1 MIFKFSVL
9 RSSFAASLL
18 LIAALAF
25 VSSIAARAQTPARSA
40 AAAAVNAASDV
51 LSAKE
56 RVEVFEEV
64 WKAINEK
71 YYDPKFNGTDWNA
84 VHERYRP
91 LVDTVKSDAEF
102 YDLLN
107 LTIGELRDAHTR
119 VRSPRGRLERKSLQA
134 TSAGVRVYEIE
145 NTPVIFSV
153 TPDSDAAR
161 AGVTAGMVVRTV
173 DGQPI
178 AEAVAEARREVGT
191 SSSERATRI
200 LSYQKT
206 IAGESDTML
215 KLGLTR
221 ADGTP
226 FDVTL
231 TRRTVSAA
239 PQFDARI
246 LSSGYAYIKFNR
258 FLPPV
263 NKQIK
268 EALIKFKDAPGLILD
283 LRSNGGGDGELGGQI
298 AGYFFNDKTAFATI
312 ITRTGKP
319 PSALFG
325 LIKIPKDFQA
335 GKKGGQLY
343 SNPVIVLINE
353 ATGSTSELFAGAMQE
368 HGRAAVIGTQ
378 SCGCV
383 LGILNYQKLKG
394 GGDLAISEIGFVT
407 AKGRTLEGNGVT
419 PDKSVALTLADLRSG
434 RDAVLEEAE
443 KYFNN
448 LKRN

>member
-1 MIFKFSVL
+1 
-9 RSSFAASLL
+9 
-18 LIAALAF
+18 
-25 VSSIAARAQTPARSA
+25 
-40 AAAAVNAASDV
+40 
-51 LSAKE
+51 
-56 RVEVFEEV
+56 
-64 WKAINEK
+64 
-71 YYDPKFNGTDWNA
+71 
-84 VHERYRP
+84 
-91 LVDTVKSDAEF
+91 
-102 YDLLN
+102 
-107 LTIGELRDAHTR
+107 
-119 VRSPRGRLERKSLQA
+119 
-134 TSAGVRVYEIE
+134 
-145 NTPVIFSV
+145 
-153 TPDSDAAR
+153 
-161 AGVTAGMVVRTV
+161 MVVRTV
-173 DGQPI
+173 NGQPI
-178 AEAVAEARREVGT
+178 AEAVSTARREVGT
-191 SSSERATRI
+191 SSSERVTRI

-206 IAGESDTML
+206 IAGEPDTTL

-231 TRRTVSAA
+231 SRRTVSAA

-246 LSSGYAYIKFNR
+246 LPSGYAYIKFNR
-258 FLPPV
+258 FVSPV
-263 NKQIK
+263 DKQIK

-298 AGYFFNDKTAFATI
+298 GGYFFNDKITFATI

-343 SNPVIVLINE
+343 SNPVVVLINE
-353 ATGSTSELFAGAMQE
+353 ATGSASELFAGAMQE

-383 LGILNYQKLKG
+383 LGVLNYRKLKG

-407 AKGRTLEGNGVT
+407 SKGRTLEGNGVT
-419 PDKSVALTLADLRSG
+419 PDKSVAVTLVDLQSG
-434 RDAVLEEAE
+434 RDAVLEAAE